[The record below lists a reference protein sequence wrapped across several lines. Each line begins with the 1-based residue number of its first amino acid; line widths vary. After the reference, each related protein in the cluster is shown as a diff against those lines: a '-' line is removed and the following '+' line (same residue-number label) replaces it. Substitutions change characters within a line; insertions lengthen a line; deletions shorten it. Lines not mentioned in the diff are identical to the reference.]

1 MAALLPILQEILP
14 MLMPGS
20 VHVTKAEELQGPPK
34 DAVPDPLDYGDDEDE
49 EGEYDE
55 AGFDGEDEDDESDEG
70 EATETQPRTEVQP
83 EPQSAARGVADG
95 SAEGEGIAADE
106 ATSNVKEAKEGDEPT
121 ETIPKVNSDGDAS
134 TEILPLRPAPVPIQ
148 PPSKDTKKEKKKG
161 KGKDKAKS
169 RRSHLTNHARKLPHY
184 GVSLRDAIVH
194 KSGSLCASV
203 LTVKPQ
209 CSTVV
214 FHNGEQEAIV
224 YAVSGTAILAT
235 LPEDFDEVD
244 EDDNS
249 STSTTARKPPA
260 TTTISAGDFAFIP
273 AWTEHQ
279 VRNEAAADNPESKDV
294 VWVVVRNAGE
304 PTVVPL
310 QGWGGEHA
318 E

>member
-20 VHVTKAEELQGPPK
+20 VHITKAEELQGPPR
-34 DAVPDPLDYGDDEDE
+34 DAVVPEEDDLED

-55 AGFDGEDEDDESDEG
+55 EGFDGDHEDEEDEAEPETMPPRIVEG
-70 EATETQPRTEVQP
+70 EPSATKDKPKD
-83 EPQSAARGVADG
+83 AAGG
-95 SAEGEGIAADE
+95 ADE
-106 ATSNVKEAKEGDEPT
+106 QKTRDIDET
-121 ETIPKVNSDGDAS
+121 L
-134 TEILPLRPAPVPIQ
+134 LPLRPAAQPVQ
-148 PPSKDTKKEKKKG
+148 PSHKSSQQPKEKKTRPRPNK
-161 KGKDKAKS
+161 
-169 RRSHLTNHARKLPHY
+169 HARRLPHN
-184 GVSLRDAIVH
+184 GVSLRDAIVQ

-224 YAVSGTAILAT
+224 YAVSGTAVLAT

-244 EDDNS
+244 EFDDNGS
-249 STSTTARKPPA
+249 SSSARKPPA
-260 TTTISAGDFAFIP
+260 TATISAGDFAFIP

-279 VRNEAAADNPESKDV
+279 VRNEAPASPESADV

-310 QGWGGEHA
+310 QGWGGEQA

>member
-1 MAALLPILQEILP
+1 

-20 VHVTKAEELQGPPK
+20 VHITKAEELQGPPRDAPVDVGD
-34 DAVPDPLDYGDDEDE
+34 DAVED

-55 AGFDGEDEDDESDEG
+55 QGFDGEDEDEEDEAEG
-70 EATETQPRTEVQP
+70 EATETHPQKRT
-83 EPQSAARGVADG
+83 ADG
-95 SAEGEGIAADE
+95 ERNPAGEVDREPDAATTGN
-106 ATSNVKEAKEGDEPT
+106 AKEAEAGDQSG
-121 ETIPKVNSDGDAS
+121 NSKGSNSATGTPS
-134 TEILPLRPAPVPIQ
+134 LPLRPAPQ
-148 PPSKDTKKEKKKG
+148 PALPKRRPRPSRG
-161 KGKDKAKS
+161 
-169 RRSHLTNHARKLPHY
+169 RRLPHN

-224 YAVSGTAILAT
+224 YAVAGTAVLAT

-244 EDDNS
+244 EFDDTS
-249 STSTTARKPPA
+249 SSSTARKPPA
-260 TTTISAGDFAFIP
+260 TTTVSAGDFAFIP

-279 VRNEAAADNPESKDV
+279 VRNEGSQGSADV
-294 VWVVVRNAGE
+294 VWVWVRTAGE

-310 QGWGGEHA
+310 QGWGGEQA
-318 E
+318 G

>member
-1 MAALLPILQEILP
+1 

-20 VHVTKAEELQGPPK
+20 VHITKAEELQGPPREAPV
-34 DAVPDPLDYGDDEDE
+34 DVDDDEPEGDYDETAFDGDHEDE
-49 EGEYDE
+49 EDE
-55 AGFDGEDEDDESDEG
+55 AEPETMPPRKTDE
-70 EATETQPRTEVQP
+70 T
-83 EPQSAARGVADG
+83 
-95 SAEGEGIAADE
+95 AEGGPDVKTEKPEGAEAAAGNTTRDIDE
-106 ATSNVKEAKEGDEPT
+106 TT
-121 ETIPKVNSDGDAS
+121 
-134 TEILPLRPAPVPIQ
+134 LPLRPAPQ
-148 PPSKDTKKEKKKG
+148 PVQPVAAAATAAATATAPPKTKK
-161 KGKDKAKS
+161 
-169 RRSHLTNHARKLPHY
+169 RPRPNNHARRLPHN

-224 YAVSGTAILAT
+224 YAVSGTAVLAT

-244 EDDNS
+244 EYDDNGSTSS
-249 STSTTARKPPA
+249 STAARKPPA
-260 TTTISAGDFAFIP
+260 TATISAGDFAFIP

-279 VRNEAAADNPESKDV
+279 VRNEAPAAPESKDV
-294 VWVVVRNAGE
+294 VWVVVRNARE

-310 QGWGGEHA
+310 QGWGGEQA